1 MVNLLGGSRVEAR
14 EYWLALTLIKGLGS
28 IRLSKLLQHF
38 GEPALIWS
46 AEQQSLAT
54 VSGIGASLASSIV
67 RQREKVNIVQLK
79 ERLLHG
85 GINYFTIMDRQYPEI
100 LKNMYD
106 PPPVLFY
113 KGIINFENPAVA
125 IVGSRRST
133 GYGCSIAAR
142 LAYELAERGVS
153 VVSGLAR
160 GIDTCGHLGALK
172 AKGYTI
178 AVLGSGLD
186 QIYPAENRKLLREIV
201 AKGLVL
207 SEYPPGTE
215 PLPGNFPQ
223 RNRIISGL
231 SRGVVVVEASRQSG
245 SLITADLALEQGREI
260 FAVPGNINRPQ
271 SQGCNNLIKKGAKMV
286 TAVDDILEELFL
298 DLDFAQPAKRISYP
312 QLSDRE
318 EVVVQLL
325 QEEGEMNVDQ
335 IIQRSHFTVAQV
347 NTILLK
353 LELKGLVK
361 REAGKKYLFLGLQNL
376 LKPL

>member
-38 GEPALIWS
+38 GEPSLIWS
-46 AEQQSLAT
+46 AEQRLLAT

-67 RQREKVNIVQLK
+67 KQREQVNIVRLQ
-79 ERLLHG
+79 ERLCQE
-85 GINYFTIMDRQYPEI
+85 GIEYFTITDRQYPEI

-113 KGIINFENPAVA
+113 KGKINFASPAIA

-133 GYGCSIAAR
+133 GYGCNIAGR
-142 LAYELAERGVS
+142 LAYELAERGVA

-172 AKGYTI
+172 AKGDTI

-186 QIYPAENRKLLREIV
+186 QIYPAENRKLFQEIV

-298 DLDFAQPAKRISYP
+298 DVDFAQPAARVSYP
-312 QLSDRE
+312 QMSERE
-318 EVVVQLL
+318 EVIIQLL
-325 QEEGEMNVDQ
+325 QQEGEMNVDQ

-347 NTILLK
+347 NSILLK